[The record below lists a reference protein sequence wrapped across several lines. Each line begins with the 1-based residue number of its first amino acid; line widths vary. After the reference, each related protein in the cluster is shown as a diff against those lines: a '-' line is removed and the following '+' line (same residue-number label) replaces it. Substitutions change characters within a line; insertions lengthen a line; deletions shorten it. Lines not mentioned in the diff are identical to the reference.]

1 MDSPTTDLRSRYPD
15 APDAELEA
23 LQKAL
28 DSLSGERRERFAEAY
43 DRQRKTLAIARHK
56 LRRGGWYGAHYYYL
70 GSGCT
75 AGFYT
80 MTLGLFFVLWAIDMK
95 RGDRMLKRGLEVANL
110 GIINSIFPSY
120 LRHEE
125 VFRKYGD
132 DDIAEAI
139 AKETFV
145 KGMTG
150 EMLTESIGRPHSIT
164 HQTVEGRDQEVWN
177 YYPQGA
183 DQFGLKITFE
193 EGKIIAWDQKNRT

>member
-1 MDSPTTDLRSRYPD
+1 MDSPTDLRSKYPD

-43 DRQRKTLAIARHK
+43 DRQRKTLATARNK

-75 AGFYT
+75 AGFYS

-110 GIINSIFPSY
+110 GIINSILPSY
-120 LRHEE
+120 QRHEE

-164 HQTVEGRDQEVWN
+164 HQTVEEQNQEVWN

-183 DQFGLKITFE
+183 DRFGLKITFE